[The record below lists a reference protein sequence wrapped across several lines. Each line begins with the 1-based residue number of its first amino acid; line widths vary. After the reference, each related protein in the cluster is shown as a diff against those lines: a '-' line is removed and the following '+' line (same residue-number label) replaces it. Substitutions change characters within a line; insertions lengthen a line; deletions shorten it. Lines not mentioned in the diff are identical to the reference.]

1 MRNLTITSAS
11 FINQYPSTTADDQ
24 SQQQARQHQPN
35 QAGFVETL
43 TLDLTR
49 HEEDDNDENSNEE
62 KHHLLTAC
70 KIRSIDSN
78 NNTSPWSPIL
88 TIRLDKQVQ
97 YAPELRLYRGGGGG
111 AGAAGHGDDLANH
124 SSAVEEALRSVE
136 QKESLYSRFFIGF
149 LGIFYIFTLS
159 CCSKSEIFNAQLFNF
174 PKTYYFHIKNLV
186 FILLE
191 SYLEHLE
198 IIYLYHSN

>member
-11 FINQYPSTTADDQ
+11 FINQYLSTTTDEQ
-24 SQQQARQHQPN
+24 SSQQQQPN
-35 QAGFVETL
+35 QAGFMETL

-49 HEEDDNDENSNEE
+49 HDEDDNDESINEE

-70 KIRSIDSN
+70 KIRSIDSS

-97 YAPELRLYRGGGGG
+97 YAPELRLYRGGGGASG
-111 AGAAGHGDDLANH
+111 GAAGHGDDLANH

-149 LGIFYIFTLS
+149 LGISYILTLS
-159 CCSKSEIFNAQLFNF
+159 CCSKSEIFNPQLFN
-174 PKTYYFHIKNLV
+174 
-186 FILLE
+186 LE
-191 SYLEHLE
+191 
-198 IIYLYHSN
+198 